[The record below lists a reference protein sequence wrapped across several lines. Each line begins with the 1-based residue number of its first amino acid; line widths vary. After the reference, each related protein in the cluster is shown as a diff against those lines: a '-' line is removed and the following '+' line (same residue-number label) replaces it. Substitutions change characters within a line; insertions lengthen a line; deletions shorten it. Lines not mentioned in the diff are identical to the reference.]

1 MQLSRISET
10 FSNGEYAL
18 SKDLDVAMWL
28 DFRNFTSESPL
39 VDMGD
44 FVMVNA
50 DLHDDFDEFKK
61 SEVKP
66 FCSVVPLTELLKLYC
81 LSQDASLLDT
91 LRVKKFGKEYMEF
104 KANEIDDLV
113 KWVIMMREKYKSG
126 DDSIFEAPVL
136 QKIIVSAM

>member
-1 MQLSRISET
+1 
-10 FSNGEYAL
+10 
-18 SKDLDVAMWL
+18 MWL

-66 FCSVVPLTELLKLYC
+66 LCSFVPLTELLKLYC
-81 LSQDASLLDT
+81 LSQDAPRHPQS
-91 LRVKKFGKEYMEF
+91 KEIWKGVYG
-104 KANEIDDLV
+104 I
-113 KWVIMMREKYKSG
+113 
-126 DDSIFEAPVL
+126 
-136 QKIIVSAM
+136 